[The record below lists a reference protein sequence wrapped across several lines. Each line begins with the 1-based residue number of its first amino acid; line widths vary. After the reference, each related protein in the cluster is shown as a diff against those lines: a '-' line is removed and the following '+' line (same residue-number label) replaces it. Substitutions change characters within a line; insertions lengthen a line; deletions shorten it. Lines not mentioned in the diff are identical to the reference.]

1 MTTALSIIESALRNL
16 GAIASGE
23 TLTANEAN
31 DALAVLNRM
40 LDAWRNESLM
50 AWTINDVSGPV
61 AASTASVTV
70 GAGGNLDVPR
80 PVDIDNARIRLN
92 GVDYRLEVID
102 QSQWA
107 SIRVKTLNSNIPR
120 YVYDNGNYP
129 LRTLTFW
136 PIPTQDLTLILGLK
150 EPLSSL
156 DSLATVLAMPP
167 GYEEC
172 LVYGL
177 AIRLA
182 PEYGLAIPPSL
193 PALYKAARQDLKR
206 VNHQVPRMRSEL
218 STGRRYNIYSDF

>member
-1 MTTALSIIESALRNL
+1 MTTALNIIESALRNL

-23 TLTANEAN
+23 TLTAAEAV
-31 DALAVLNRM
+31 DALSVLNRM
-40 LDAWRNESLM
+40 LDSWRNEALM
-50 AWTINDVSGPV
+50 TWTINDVSGAV
-61 AASTASVTV
+61 AASVPSVTV
-70 GAGGNLDVPR
+70 GTGGDINTPR

-92 GVDYRLEVID
+92 GVDYPLDVID

-120 YVYDNGNYP
+120 YLYDNGNYP

-156 DSLATVLAMPP
+156 STLSTVLSLPP

-172 LVYGL
+172 MIYGL
-177 AIRLA
+177 VIRLA
-182 PEYGLAIPPSL
+182 PEYGLPVPQV
-193 PALYKAARQDLKR
+193 AAEMYRACRQDLKR
-206 VNHQVPRMRSEL
+206 VNRQTPRMKSEI